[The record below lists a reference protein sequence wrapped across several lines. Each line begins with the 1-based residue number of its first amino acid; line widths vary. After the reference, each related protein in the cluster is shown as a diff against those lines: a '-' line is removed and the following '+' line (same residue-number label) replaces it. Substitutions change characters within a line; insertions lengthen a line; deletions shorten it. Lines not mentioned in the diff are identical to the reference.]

1 MTEMK
6 YNEKIRELTNTRII
20 DAPRALV
27 FKAWTDPERLALWW
41 GPNEFTNPVVELDVR
56 PGGAIRV
63 DMRGPDGTI
72 YPMGGVFQE
81 IVEPER
87 LVFTST
93 AFADLNGEPMLEDLN
108 TVTFADREG
117 RTELTWHEV
126 VTKATPGAAGA
137 LEGMEE
143 GTRQSLDR
151 LVKLLEK
158 A

>member
-6 YNEKIRELTNTRII
+6 HSRTVRELTSARII

-27 FKAWTDPERLALWW
+27 FEAWTDPRLLALWW
-41 GPNEFTNPVVELDVR
+41 GPNDFTNPVVELDVR

-72 YPMGGVFQE
+72 YPMRGFYREV
-81 IVEPER
+81 VAPER

-93 AFADLNGEPMLEDLN
+93 AFEDMNGDPMIEDLN
-108 TVTFADREG
+108 TVTFAPQGE
-117 RTELTWHEV
+117 RTKLTWYEV
-126 VTKATPGAAGA
+126 VTKVTPAATGA
-137 LEGMEE
+137 LEGMKE